1 MQGPTEA
8 RRWLAAAAL
17 VLACGSGAFAQ
28 DKAGTAAPQ
37 AAGPVTNAP
46 PAAPAAAPAPGAPQG
61 VQGQNI
67 FTVKPD
73 ADADPNYLK
82 QSNGERAK
90 VQPGNNAP
98 MWRQVGSGVQGY
110 SSLPRSEAP
119 EAGVLVQR
127 FVTYPGSRHTN
138 AGEAWRQVR
147 NRWLIPYGGALL
159 LIVLGALAIFFLAK
173 GPLGHHEAADG
184 GRRIERFTP
193 FERSAH
199 WANAIAFSILA
210 ISGLVM
216 AFGKALLLPVIGLHL
231 FGWLTWFLKTLHNFV
246 GPLFIVSL
254 VIIFITFLRDNF
266 PQKGDLRWL
275 LTLGGMLSRD
285 KHELPSH
292 RFNAGE
298 KVVFWGGVFL
308 LGIVVAGSGLV
319 LDRLLPNLVYE
330 RQTMQLA
337 NMVHNV
343 ATMLMMAMF
352 LGHIYIGTIGMR
364 GAYSA
369 MREGWVGDDW
379 AREHH
384 AYWYEDIAAGKIP
397 AQRSTPEGSR
407 VHPEPIR
414 TA

>member
-1 MQGPTEA
+1 MSGSTDTS
-8 RRWLAAAAL
+8 RWLAAATLA
-17 VLACGSGAFAQ
+17 LACCTGALAQ
-28 DKAGTAAPQ
+28 DKPAAPQ
-37 AAGPVTNAP
+37 AGGPVTNAP
-46 PAAPAAAPAPGAPQG
+46 ATAPAAATPAPGAPQG
-61 VQGQNI
+61 IQGQNI

-73 ADADPNYLK
+73 ADAAPDYLK
-82 QSNGERAK
+82 QTNGQRAR

-98 MWRQVGSGVQGY
+98 MWRQVSSGTEGY

-127 FVTYPGSRHTN
+127 FVTYPGSQHTN

-159 LIVLGALAIFFLAK
+159 LIVLGALAIFYFAK
-173 GPLGHHEAADG
+173 GPIGEHQAGDG

-199 WANAIAFSILA
+199 WANAIAFCILA

-216 AFGKALLLPVIGLHL
+216 AFGKALLLPVIGGTL
-231 FGWLTWFLKTLHNFV
+231 FGFLTYLLKTLHNFV

-275 LTLGGMLSRD
+275 LSFGGMLSRS
-285 KHELPSH
+285 KGELPSH

-308 LGIVVAGSGLV
+308 LGIVVTASGLV
-319 LDRLLPNLVYE
+319 MDKLLPGIVYD
-330 RQTMQLA
+330 RQTMQVA
-337 NMVHNV
+337 HMVHNV
-343 ATMLMMAMF
+343 ATVLMMAMF

-369 MREGWVGDDW
+369 MRDGWVGEEW

-384 AYWYEDIAAGKIP
+384 AYWYEDIVAGRIP
-397 AQRSTPEGSR
+397 AERSTPTGTP
-407 VHPEPIR
+407 VHGGPAR

>member
-1 MQGPTEA
+1 MSRSTDSS
-8 RRWLAAAAL
+8 RWLAAVTLA
-17 VLACGSGAFAQ
+17 LACCTGAFAQ
-28 DKAGTAAPQ
+28 DKAAAPQ
-37 AAGPVTNAP
+37 PGAPVTNAP
-46 PAAPAAAPAPGAPQG
+46 TAAPTPAPGAGGAPQG
-61 VQGQNI
+61 IQGQNI

-82 QSNGERAK
+82 QNNGERNR

-98 MWRQVGSGVQGY
+98 MWRQVSSGTQGY
-110 SSLPRSEAP
+110 TSLPKSEAP

-127 FVTYPGSRHTN
+127 FVTYPGSQHTN

-147 NRWLIPYGGALL
+147 NQWLIPYGGALL
-159 LIVLGALAIFFLAK
+159 LIVLGALAIFYFAK
-173 GPLGHHEAADG
+173 GPIGEHEAGDG

-199 WANAIAFSILA
+199 WANAIAFCTLA
-210 ISGLVM
+210 ISGMVM
-216 AFGKALLLPVIGLHL
+216 AFGRALLLPVIGGTL
-231 FGWLTWFLKTLHNFV
+231 FGWLTYGLKTLHNFV
-246 GPLFIVSL
+246 GPLFLVSL
-254 VIIFITFLRDNF
+254 VIVFVTFLRDNF

-275 LTLGGMLSRD
+275 LTLGGMLSKDHR
-285 KHELPSH
+285 ELPSH

-308 LGIVVAGSGLV
+308 LGIVVTASGLV
-319 LDRLLPNLVYE
+319 MDKLLPGIDYV
-330 RQTMQLA
+330 RQTMQVA
-337 NMVHNV
+337 HMVHNV
-343 ATMLMMAMF
+343 ATVLMIAMF

-369 MREGWVGDDW
+369 MREGWVGDAW

-384 AYWYEDIAAGKIP
+384 AYWYDEIAAGRIP
-397 AQRSTPEGSR
+397 AERSTPAGR
-407 VHPEPIR
+407 PVHGGPAR

>member
-1 MQGPTEA
+1 M
-8 RRWLAAAAL
+8 LAVAF
-17 VLACGSGAFAQ
+17 CTGAFAQ
-28 DKAGTAAPQ
+28 DKTAAPQ

-46 PAAPAAAPAPGAPQG
+46 TASPTPAPGAGGAPQG
-61 VQGQNI
+61 IQGQDI

-73 ADADPNYLK
+73 ADAAPDYLR
-82 QSNGERAK
+82 QSNGQRAK
-90 VQPGNNAP
+90 VQPLNNAP
-98 MWRQVGSGVQGY
+98 MWRQVSSGTEGY

-127 FVTYPGSRHTN
+127 FVTYPGSQHTN

-159 LIVLGALAIFFLAK
+159 LIVLGALAIFYFAK
-173 GPLGHHEAADG
+173 GPIGEHQAGDG

-199 WANAIAFSILA
+199 WANAIAFCTLA

-216 AFGKALLLPVIGLHL
+216 AFGRALLLPLIGGRL
-231 FGWLTWFLKTLHNFV
+231 FGWLTYLLKTLHNFV
-246 GPLFIVSL
+246 GPLFVVSL

-275 LTLGGMLSRD
+275 LTLGGMLSRE
-285 KHELPSH
+285 KRELPSH

-308 LGIVVAGSGLV
+308 LGIVVTASGLMMDK
-319 LDRLLPNLVYE
+319 LIPGIVYE

-337 NMVHNV
+337 HMVHNV
-343 ATMLMMAMF
+343 ATALMMAMF

-369 MREGWVGDDW
+369 MRDGWVGDEW

-384 AYWYEDIAAGKIP
+384 AYWYEDIAAGRIP
-397 AQRSTPEGSR
+397 AERSTPAGTPL
-407 VHPEPIR
+407 HGEPAG